1 MFDLVARLRLQ
12 DDFSARMRKAN
23 NQMGKAQRETGK
35 LSNGFKKLGG
45 VLAGLGITVSAAAIA
60 KSVISTGVTFDKT
73 MSKVQAVTGATG
85 EEMQRLRDQSKQ
97 LGRDTVHSA
106 SEAAEAQAFLG
117 QAGFKTNEILASM
130 PGLLDLASAG
140 TLDLGNAADIAS
152 NVMSGF
158 NLKAEEMG
166 RISDVLAQAAA
177 SANTDVQQLGDGM
190 SYVAPIAS
198 SMGIELEEVAA
209 GIGIM
214 SDAGIQGQRAGTA
227 LRGTIAALSD
237 PTSALTKKLNAAG
250 LSAEDVS
257 PKFNSMSEII
267 ANLEGAGFKASDA
280 LELVGMN
287 AGPGLAALMTAGS
300 EEMDKF
306 TKELENSEGA
316 AKRMADILR
325 DNLGGAWDG
334 FKSALEGV
342 SIEIFEMAEPS
353 MRSFVEW
360 LTEITAKLPDLFEKA
375 KPHLSDMK
383 ETLTGIVDGLKPIV
397 NAFIDN
403 FPLIKELVIGA
414 AIAIGTFKTIALGL
428 NAVSTVITVL
438 GTLKGIL
445 LGTTTATWGLNT
457 ALLANPLTW
466 VVVGIAAVVAA
477 GVLLWRNWDTIK
489 EKALELWD
497 KMVEIFGNVGTW
509 FAEKWN
515 AVKDA
520 TIEGVTAM
528 WNSIVETL
536 GNIGE
541 WFSEKWESVKEGT
554 VNFLVSMGEA
564 ISEGFE
570 NIKQW
575 IVDKVTEAFEFYTWV
590 FTEMPFIAM
599 EKLGFLV
606 GTVVE
611 WLSQLPGIFMEFFT
625 SAVDWVITV
634 LTELPGIIGGFL
646 SSAWN
651 TSVEWLSS
659 IASSFGQWISTAV
672 SNAVTWI
679 SQLPGKVGGFLSD
692 TFSRAVEW
700 LSNIASS
707 FTEWF
712 TTAYDNAINIVKEIP
727 GKIAGY
733 IGEIPGKVS
742 GIISTV
748 WDKFTELG
756 SAIPKAIAGGFQ
768 KALGGL
774 GKAAKWAIDKVIG
787 GATNLANL
795 GKQAASSFGDGYNAA
810 SDGSH
815 FHGINRVP
823 YDGYM
828 AELHRG
834 ERILTRQ
841 EADLYDKFGSMNMS
855 NVIDFPISRTQEVN
869 NITKMPEVVT
879 PNLSN
884 VIKFPTVDTSN
895 SMDHVTYD
903 STTTNN
909 YTYNNEHNATNNE
922 GEDAS
927 KSGRGN
933 TTYVTVEMPGTV
945 IREEEDVRKL
955 AMRLA
960 REIEGASFQVS

>member
-12 DDFSARMRKAN
+12 DDFSAKMRKATG
-23 NQMGKAQRETGK
+23 QMDKASKKTGI
-35 LSNGFKKLGG
+35 LSSGFKKLGG
-45 VLAGLGITVSAAAIA
+45 ILAGLGVTIGMTAIA
-60 KSVISTGVTFDKT
+60 KSVISTGVTFDET
-73 MSKVQAVTGATG
+73 MSKVQAVTGATAD
-85 EEMQRLRDQSKQ
+85 EMLKLREQSKQ
-97 LGRDTVHSA
+97 LGRDTVFSA
-106 SEAAEAQAFLG
+106 SEAADAQAFLG
-117 QAGFKTNEILASM
+117 QAGFETNQILATM

-140 TLDLGNAADIAS
+140 ALDLGAAADIAS

-158 NLKAEEMG
+158 NMEAEDMG

-177 SANTDVQQLGDGM
+177 SANTDVQQMGDGM
-190 SYVAPIAS
+190 AYVAPIAS
-198 SMGIELEEVAA
+198 SMGISLEEVAA

-214 SDAGIQGQRAGTA
+214 SNAGIQGQRAGTA
-227 LRGTIAALSD
+227 LRGAIAALSD
-237 PTSALTKKLNAAG
+237 PTTALTKKLEAAG
-250 LSAEDVS
+250 LSAKDVS
-257 PKFNSMSEII
+257 PKFNSFSEII
-267 ANLEGAGFKASDA
+267 ENLTGAGFDASDA

-300 EEMDKF
+300 DELEAF

-316 AKRMADILR
+316 AKRMSDIMK
-325 DNLGGAWDG
+325 DNLGGDWKE
-334 FKSALEGV
+334 FMSAVEGV
-342 SIEIFEMAEPS
+342 SIELFEMAEPS
-353 MRSFVEW
+353 LRRFLEW
-360 LTEITAKLPDLFEKA
+360 LTEITSKIPDLFEKA
-375 KPHLSDMK
+375 KPHLQTMK
-383 ETLTGIVDGLKPIV
+383 ETLTDVVEGLKPIAD
-397 NAFIDN
+397 AFVEN

-414 AIAIGTFKTIALGL
+414 AVAIGTFKAITLGL
-428 NAVSTVITVL
+428 KAVSAVVSVISALRAVFT
-438 GTLKGIL
+438 
-445 LGTTTATWGLNT
+445 GTTVATWALNT

-466 VVVGIAAVVAA
+466 IVIAIAAVVAA

-489 EKALELWD
+489 EKSIELWN
-497 KMVEIFGNVGTW
+497 KMVEIFGNIGTW

-515 AVKDA
+515 AAKEA
-520 TIEGVTAM
+520 TVEAVSAM
-528 WNSIVETL
+528 WNKIVDVF
-536 GNIGE
+536 GSIGE

-575 IVDKVTEAFEFYTWV
+575 IIDKVTEAFEFYTWV

-651 TSVEWLSS
+651 TSVEWLSN

-727 GKIAGY
+727 GKIAGF

-742 GIISTV
+742 GVISTV

-795 GKQAASSFGDGYNAA
+795 GKQAASSFGDGYSDAT
-810 SDGSH
+810 DGSH
-815 FHGINRVP
+815 FHGIERVP
-823 YDGYM
+823 HDGYI

-834 ERILTRQ
+834 ERVLTRQ
-841 EADLYDKFGSMNMS
+841 EADVYERLRQFDVS
-855 NVIDFPISRTQEVN
+855 NVVKFPGNRLSD
-869 NITKMPEVVT
+869 T
-879 PNLSN
+879 PNY
-884 VIKFPTVDTSN
+884 DN
-895 SMDHVTYD
+895 SSAVSHIAYGGNENYEYNTEYNYE
-903 STTTNN
+903 TTNN
-909 YTYNNEHNATNNE
+909 SNNE
-922 GEDAS
+922 G
-927 KSGRGN
+927 KSD
-933 TTYVTVEMPGTV
+933 
-945 IREEEDVRKL
+945 DVRKVPINIYGNTFYVREDEDIEKI
-955 AMRLA
+955 AYELA
-960 REIEGASFQVS
+960 RIIEEEGGRIA